1 MNLKK
6 IIKENL
12 DDLQWI
18 KDIVGQTFNIGDTVI
33 CKPGFG
39 KVWGKWEY
47 GGSGYKEGKIFT
59 IRDISPDGEVLW
71 PEPEDDP
78 YGVYT
83 KAVELYS
90 EEKMVKENNDLDWI
104 REIPDYQL
112 PKNKKDLQQF
122 VGWYFLWDKS
132 NDKSGEWAYDG
143 KRWLIKKIDLHEIW
157 YIDEDLEG
165 QTNESVEGISNFLRR
180 IQDGIWV
187 LLSPNNFL
195 LDPWGREYNGRKPI
209 EEKNNINESEDD
221 GLDWIK
227 DIGPKDM
234 TFRVGDIIKVHNVGD
249 EDAFLSWLGD
259 YSDDYVEG
267 NLGENITGEI
277 EEITVN
283 RISIFV
289 SNIQETIFFP
299 TYSDLEFLRSNH
311 EDFNGLDMYYEIIE

>member
-39 KVWGKWEY
+39 KVWGEWEY
-47 GGSGYKEGKIFT
+47 GGLGYKEGKIFT

-78 YGVYT
+78 YGVYA

-90 EEKMVKENNDLDWI
+90 EEKMVKENDDLDWI

-122 VGWYFLWDKS
+122 VGWYFVWDKS

-143 KRWLIKKIDLHEIW
+143 KRWLIKKIDSHEIW

-195 LDPWGREYNGRKPI
+195 LDKWGRKYNKI
-209 EEKNNINESEDD
+209 KNINESENDD
-221 GLDWIK
+221 LDWIK

-249 EDAFLSWLGD
+249 EDAFLNWLGD

-277 EEITVN
+277 DDVTEE
-283 RISIFV
+283 RIIIIE
-289 SNIQETIFFP
+289 SNTGELVFFP
-299 TYSDLEFLRSNH
+299 TYSDLEFLRSKH
-311 EDFNGLDMYYEIIE
+311 DDYYGLDMYYEIIG